1 MSDEKKELT
10 DELMGKVAGGY
21 TDHDGPREQ
30 QFVFTK
36 EEAEQLFHATQKG
49 ICPYC
54 GKMIGT

>member
-1 MSDEKKELT
+1 MADDNKNLNVEELN
-10 DELMGKVAGGY
+10 GVAGGF
-21 TDHDGPREQ
+21 TDHDVPREQ
-30 QFVFTK
+30 RFAFTK